1 MNSPRSIEACRQL
14 GIIPSELYFQDFE
27 TFIKL
32 NPEMI
37 SLPKDI
43 QKIRFEN
50 IDNYR
55 KETIKMVID
64 QREKIINN
72 QKQKEK
78 QKEKI
83 NESLENNN
91 NNITPSKM
99 NTNMYT
105 NSFNEHY
112 GTTNNEEK
120 PIPVYNLDE
129 QLNTMIE
136 KEKKKFRKIKKET
149 KERNRG

>member
-1 MNSPRSIEACRQL
+1 MNSPRSLEACRQL

-78 QKEKI
+78 I
-83 NESLENNN
+83 NESLENN

-105 NSFNEHY
+105 NSYNEHY

-120 PIPVYNLDE
+120 PIPVFNLDE
-129 QLNTMIE
+129 QLNTMIK
-136 KEKKKFRKIKKET
+136 KEKKKFRKIKKECKKT
-149 KERNRG
+149 DRN